1 MSKGLNDSLQ
11 LSKRSFHVFPN
22 RISWVSL
29 KHQSHK
35 CGLPYLGF
43 SPSPFVAFFVAHNTW
58 WPVRLSRRSA
68 SVSPPP
74 GNSIGVVCGNI
85 KLIRN
90 TSKWWRFLFE
100 YQTESLRRIKS
111 SKPEVLNVGH
121 VLEIMHRYE
130 SSWSVHMH
138 QTCSGKPSPQ
148 IVLTQTR
155 AQSQCF

>member
-29 KHQSHK
+29 KHQSNK
-35 CGLPYLGF
+35 CGFPYLGF
-43 SPSPFVAFFVAHNTW
+43 SPSPFVASFVAHNTW
-58 WPVRLSRRSA
+58 WPVRLSRLSA

-74 GNSIGVVCGNI
+74 GNSIGVVCGFISLASAASASQINI

-111 SKPEVLNVGH
+111 SKPEVLNVGRCAGNH
-121 VLEIMHRYE
+121 ASIWIVLERPHA
-130 SSWSVHMH
+130 SNLLWK
-138 QTCSGKPSPQ
+138 T
-148 IVLTQTR
+148 
-155 AQSQCF
+155 